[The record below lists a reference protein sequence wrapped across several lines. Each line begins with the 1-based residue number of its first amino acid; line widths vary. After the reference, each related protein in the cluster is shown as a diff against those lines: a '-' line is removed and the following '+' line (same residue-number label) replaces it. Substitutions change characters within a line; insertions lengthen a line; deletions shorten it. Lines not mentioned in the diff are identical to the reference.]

1 MLQSCQNTLKRIQ
14 MPVEEFLLQEV
25 QSIFHIPDFFLDEH
39 IANNAVGIS
48 ILTDDTLLIPLP
60 CSFKESINHI
70 FSQNL
75 AQLLWCEIPL
85 IVTHELLQL
94 IWMDFNLEVFG
105 N

>member
-60 CSFKESINHI
+60 CSFKESINHV
-70 FSQNL
+70 FGKNL
-75 AQLLWCEIPL
+75 AQLLWRKITL
-85 IVTHELLQL
+85 VVTHELLQL
-94 IWMDFNLEVFG
+94 VWVNLYLEVFG